1 MFHWNVSDFEQA
13 TFWAAIVE
21 IIAANLL
28 LSGDNAVVIA
38 MACRSLPRPQRV
50 RGIAVGAAAAV
61 LLRIAFA
68 GVIARLLEL
77 PYVKIV
83 GGLALLYIAAR
94 LLVPDDDDAGDVE
107 AGRHLWHAVR
117 IIVVADIVMSFDNV
131 LAIVQIAGG
140 DLLLLIFGLGLS
152 VPLVIAGATF
162 LTAILDRFPIV
173 IWAGSALLG
182 WVGGQTIVDD
192 KKFDA
197 LFAVAQPDE
206 SRVALIGACAGTVLV
221 IAAGGLWRRR
231 RIKKARESED
241 SASAR

>member
-1 MFHWNVSDFEQA
+1 MFHWDISDFEQA
-13 TFWAAIVE
+13 TFWAAILE

-38 MACRSLPRPQRV
+38 MACRSLPRLQRV
-50 RGIAVGAAAAV
+50 RGIAIGAAAAV

-68 GVIARLLEL
+68 GVIARLIEL

-107 AGRHLWHAVR
+107 EARHLWHAVR

-131 LAIVQIAGG
+131 LAIVQIAGSE
-140 DLLLLIFGLGLS
+140 LLLLIFGLGLS

-162 LTAILDRFPIV
+162 LTAILDRFPIL

-192 KKFDA
+192 RKFDA
-197 LFAVAQPDE
+197 LFAVARLGE
-206 SRVALIGACAGTVLV
+206 SRVALISACAGAVLV
-221 IAAGGLWRRR
+221 IAVGGLWRRR
-231 RIKKARESED
+231 RMTKARESED
-241 SASAR
+241 GASAR